1 MLQHQ
6 YSPWHQGLAIPRR
19 HLSETR
25 LSGGSGLVCAAPAA
39 AAGARALQAAVGK
52 TRSLQDELA
61 QAQRRPMLGGDVETI
76 GIDDLLRS
84 GRRIERAVQA
94 QDPGEENILRRPREI
109 GAH

>member
-52 TRSLQDELA
+52 ARGLQDELA
-61 QAQRRPMLGGDVETI
+61 QPQRRPMLGGDIHGV
-76 GIDDLLRS
+76 GVDKLLRRR
-84 GRRIERAVQA
+84 RRIEGAVQA
-94 QDPGEENILRRPREI
+94 EYPGEENILRRS
-109 GAH
+109 